1 MAKEDHQRRG
11 RLLISD
17 CQLPI
22 GEGKANPPSLKVC
35 RGSFEKLVIGNWQ
48 LTMPKGEIMAEK
60 KEFRV
65 QAKQREGRGKNDA
78 RRARRE
84 GMVPITVYG
93 GGAETIAAVA
103 PARDLAAI
111 LRSESARNTIF
122 TIEVEGVGESEVM
135 FHDRQ
140 IDPVKGRLI
149 HADLTRLVKGQKIEV
164 TVPLHLVGEPIGVKE
179 RQGVLEQIIR
189 EIDVRCEPRDIPD
202 SLDVDVSNLDVHD
215 TLHVSDIQVS
225 EGVEILT
232 DAEIV
237 IATVGIVKEEEA
249 PAPVI

>member
-1 MAKEDHQRRG
+1 
-11 RLLISD
+11 
-17 CQLPI
+17 
-22 GEGKANPPSLKVC
+22 
-35 RGSFEKLVIGNWQ
+35 
-48 LTMPKGEIMAEK
+48 MAEK
-60 KEFRV
+60 KEYKV
-65 QAKQREGRGKNDA
+65 QAKVREGRGKNDA
-78 RRARRE
+78 RRTRRD

-93 GGAETIAAVA
+93 GGAETVAAVA

-111 LRSESARNTIF
+111 LRSEAGRNTIF
-122 TIEVEGVGESEVM
+122 TIDVEGVGASEVM

-179 RQGVLEQIIR
+179 KQGVLEQIIR
-189 EIDVRCEPRDIPD
+189 EIEIRCEPRQIPD

-215 TLHVSDIQVS
+215 LLHVSDIAVG

-232 DAEIV
+232 DPEQV
-237 IATVGIVKEEEA
+237 IATVGIVKEEV
-249 PAPVI
+249 APVVPVEGEEPAEPEVIGKGKKEEEEGEES